1 SDAGPSCWAAGA
13 SLSTEEPAVDP
24 WKERALVP
32 TDWGGRSQEDHQS
45 LPLNAELA
53 GRPSATGCTQRTP
66 RGVSVFPVGQVYPD
80 GASVCLSYRPMLG
93 GRREAGF
100 CRDRCL
106 VDVSPGWWPSVQA
119 SDLEATRLSTAWPGH
134 HLPEAASLEGQPGP
148 QDGPGPLLHSP
159 PSLDGKQLQ
168 PSHGATCP
176 QRGFGG
182 HGAESE
188 AFLTLCFQSFPESR
202 KFLEWRAATRPFA
215 AGISKLQGLFCS

>member
-1 SDAGPSCWAAGA
+1 M
-13 SLSTEEPAVDP
+13 
-24 WKERALVP
+24 
-32 TDWGGRSQEDHQS
+32 
-45 LPLNAELA
+45 
-53 GRPSATGCTQRTP
+53 
-66 RGVSVFPVGQVYPD
+66 FPVGQVYPD
-80 GASVCLSYRPMLG
+80 GSSICLVSYRAMLD

-100 CRDRCL
+100 CWDRCPSARSL

-119 SDLEATRLSTAWPGH
+119 SDLEATRLSTAGPGH

-176 QRGFGG
+176 QSGFGA
-182 HGAESE
+182 HSAESE

-215 AGISKLQGLFCS
+215 AGVSKLQGLLCS